1 MRQQFYTLVIFATFF
16 ISSCAID
23 KTEAPIVVTEISK
36 EFSLQMR
43 ETLDTTGRAFILR
56 VSTIKAYDC
65 SNYAIQYIWRSQGN
79 ALLLSLLRI
88 AAPFICDYKPGN
100 IHAETNAGK
109 LGYGNY
115 PIAVDL
121 RGAVINKG
129 TLSVLPDRYQLR
141 LDTEHGL
148 VIEQKDLMRV
158 PTEAVWGYITF
169 TPDSKNL
176 ALSMVQE
183 IFDLSQP
190 IDLPKGFY
198 GYYSIDENG
207 LSVEGQPTD
216 ASAFPF
222 LRRSAADHGAIA
234 ATIKK
239 YRNLYPTALQIV
251 VRDGKGR
258 QY

>member
-1 MRQQFYTLVIFATFF
+1 MRQHFYTLLILKIFLVSA
-16 ISSCAID
+16 CAID
-23 KTEAPIVVTEISK
+23 KPETPIVVTEIAK

-43 ETLDTTGRAFILR
+43 ETLDTSGRAFILR

-88 AAPFICDYKPGN
+88 AAPFTCDHKPGK
-100 IHAETNAGK
+100 IHAETNAGE
-109 LGYGNY
+109 LGHGNY

-129 TLSVLPDRYQLR
+129 TLSVQPDRYQLR

-148 VIEQKDLMRV
+148 VIEQKDLMRI
-158 PTEAVWGYITF
+158 PAESVWGYVTF

-176 ALSMVQE
+176 ALSLVQE

-190 IDLPKGFY
+190 IELPKGFY

-207 LSVEGQPTD
+207 LSVEGQPAD
-216 ASAFPF
+216 ASAYPF